1 MILWRWNIVVLDL
14 GLVELAHELVDK
26 AAPFVDLGSQL
37 LVLCEHRVCEFCVV
51 VVKKEEG
58 RKNGA
63 QTRVSDCLERRNE
76 ESSRRGAKSSRPWR
90 PTLAEDWTSE
100 RQSTRLSKPRD
111 RAVLRWGST

>member
-37 LVLCEHRVCEFCVV
+37 LVLCEQRVCEFCVV
-51 VVKKEEG
+51 VVKKEEE

-63 QTRVSDCLERRNE
+63 QTRVSDR
-76 ESSRRGAKSSRPWR
+76 
-90 PTLAEDWTSE
+90 
-100 RQSTRLSKPRD
+100 
-111 RAVLRWGST
+111 

>member
-51 VVKKEEG
+51 VVKNIEY
-58 RKNGA
+58 RTIKNLVIIIEVEKG
-63 QTRVSDCLERRNE
+63 TFKILCSWSFLGF
-76 ESSRRGAKSSRPWR
+76 SSRVQRSNGV
-90 PTLAEDWTSE
+90 
-100 RQSTRLSKPRD
+100 
-111 RAVLRWGST
+111 VLYTFYTAQAF